1 MTIRYLVGRWSLS
14 ALLGAALIIVV
25 VACGDDEEATPEAAR
40 GSTSAGTGSGAAGAK
55 AGSGAS
61 SSPDPNAAAMCP
73 MKVYSALSSGCG
85 SCACGADPQLA
96 PSCQKPCWDFL
107 ACSFKAQ
114 AGKCATFAAGGMAM
128 RPQFEACTMEECGA
142 ELAVPGAEVVS
153 SYRSIIG
160 VCAVPMGDAKAPCG
174 DDITKFIS
182 ELK

>member
-1 MTIRYLVGRWSLS
+1 MITRYLAARWFIGI
-14 ALLGAALIIVV
+14 LLGAALTIIVV
-25 VACGDDEEATPEAAR
+25 SCGDDKADTPAAT
-40 GSTSAGTGSGAAGAK
+40 GSPSAGAGSGAAGAK
-55 AGSGAS
+55 AGSGGGSAT
-61 SSPDPNAAAMCP
+61 DPNAAATCP
-73 MKVYSALSSGCG
+73 MKVYSGLSSGCS
-85 SCACGADPQLA
+85 SCACGADPKLA

-114 AGKCATFAAGGMAM
+114 AGKCASFAAGGMAM

-153 SYRSIIG
+153 SYRSIVG
-160 VCAVPMGDAKAPCG
+160 ACAVPMGDTKAACG

>member
-1 MTIRYLVGRWSLS
+1 MTTRYLVARRLRS
-14 ALLGAALIIVV
+14 ALLASALTTCVF
-25 VACGDDEEATPEAAR
+25 ACGDEKEETPAAAT
-40 GSTSAGTGSGAAGAK
+40 GSSGAGTGSGAAGAK
-55 AGSGAS
+55 AGSGS
-61 SSPDPNAAAMCP
+61 TDPNAAATCP
-73 MKVYSALSSGCG
+73 TKVYSALSSSCS

-114 AGKCATFAAGGMAM
+114 AGKCASFAAGGMAM

-160 VCAVPMGDAKAPCG
+160 ACAVPMGETKAACG
-174 DDITKFIS
+174 DDVAKFIS
-182 ELK
+182 QLK